1 LSNKFSADKVSSDMI
16 TMMAKQMGAVSV
28 KSNPAHIN
36 IYRFQIAEN
45 LTLVYK
51 VDLRRGK
58 SIYLH
63 RTAPYPMMLGKFYG
77 ESEVIEYMHRDLLK
91 FRNAYRSSKF
101 GHYLDLAVDLTSMNS
116 QIEQLFMN
124 RNVPESGLEALSKE
138 FKRMRET
145 IQEVEAQSPLLYEK
159 EQQAGISPDEEDE
172 DVPVRP

>member
-1 LSNKFSADKVSSDMI
+1 MSNKFTADKVSSDMI

-63 RTAPYPMMLGKFYG
+63 RVSPYPMMLGKFYG
-77 ESEVIEYMHRDLLK
+77 ESDLIAYLHRDLLK

-101 GHYLDLAVDLTSMNS
+101 GHYLDLAVDLTDLNS
-116 QIEQLFMN
+116 QIEELFLN
-124 RNVPESGLEALSKE
+124 RNVPESGMEALSKE
-138 FKRMRET
+138 FKKMKNLVA
-145 IQEVEAQSPLLYEK
+145 EVKKQSPLLYEK
-159 EQQAGISPDEEDE
+159 EQKAGIDPDKDDE
-172 DVPVRP
+172 DVPVRH